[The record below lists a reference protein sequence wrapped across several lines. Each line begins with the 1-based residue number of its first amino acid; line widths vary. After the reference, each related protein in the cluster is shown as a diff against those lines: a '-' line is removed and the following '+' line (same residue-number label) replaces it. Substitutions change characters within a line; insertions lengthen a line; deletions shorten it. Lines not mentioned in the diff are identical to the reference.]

1 MFLPPG
7 ALEPFTT
14 RARLLIKNIINVTR
28 IYDEV
33 LIDAAE
39 AVNSD
44 PELMKLWN
52 TWYSIFNPSDQI
64 YGPEIRRGLL
74 SKLINSALGVVLK
87 EVNARYTTLAKNKKL
102 KFTLREEL
110 KVTTSNLGG
119 GGSKSKAFHPF
130 NSVIAGLVGQQQSV
144 IVGDVSSCT
153 RAESPHGGTASKSRI
168 STDTYGRVPELEEG
182 LYFDAMLVEYEREIY
197 GDDDIALPTATEE
210 AAAGADGDDEDS
222 RGEAGRR

>member
-153 RAESPHGGTASKSRI
+153 RAPMVEQQVENLDG
-168 STDTYGRVPELEEG
+168 YGRVPELEEG